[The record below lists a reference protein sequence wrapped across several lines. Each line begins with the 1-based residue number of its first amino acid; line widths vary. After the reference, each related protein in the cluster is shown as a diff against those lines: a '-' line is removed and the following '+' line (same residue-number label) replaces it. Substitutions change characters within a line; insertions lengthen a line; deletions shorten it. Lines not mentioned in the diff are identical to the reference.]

1 MNAPDHALVV
11 AHGARSLLLTGVV
24 ASMTA
29 LAAAAGPPAGLPWA
43 WIVVAWA
50 GAATLSFLWSRI
62 AAGGVVP
69 PGAWG
74 DVRLALAFIGM
85 LILTAVP
92 DVSHDGPP
100 PFEGTI
106 SAPAALHDWGAA
118 TVAQGLARVVAPVP
132 FVLLLAAALLCGLA
146 DGAWNAMAQR
156 HMKLSSIKAL
166 VLFVRAIRSGD
177 ATSWRIVTGGRP

>member
-92 DVSHDGPP
+92 DASHDGPP

-118 TVAQGLARVVAPVP
+118 TVAQGLARVVAPAP

-146 DGAWNAMAQR
+146 DGAWTGTAMR
-156 HMKLSSIKAL
+156 HLQMSFLRTL
-166 VLFVRAIRSGD
+166 RTFLCAIRSGE
-177 ATSWRIVTGGRP
+177 AVSWRIMTGGRP